1 MTHRITVS
9 LFLLIYFF
17 KALMMLANHKNT
29 LQKFSKAVKI
39 PEMIISFLFL
49 ATGIYMLVKGGHPET
64 YMMVKILLVFASIP
78 LAVIGIKREKKI
90 LLVLSVVILIY
101 VYGIAETRSLTFS
114 GPSMK
119 GVIQNVNEDN
129 YQLLSHGKGI
139 YQYHCLRCHGE
150 NGNKKRY
157 NSPDLTQSVLNY
169 EERWSIIENGKGMM
183 PAFGKKLDENEKKAL
198 DAYLQS
204 LRAE

>member
-1 MTHRITVS
+1 
-9 LFLLIYFF
+9 
-17 KALMMLANHKNT
+17 MLVANHKNA

-49 ATGIYMLVKGGHPET
+49 ASGIYMLVKGGHPET

-78 LAVIGIKREKKI
+78 LAVIGIRKEKKI

-114 GPSMK
+114 RPSMK
-119 GVIQNVNEDN
+119 GVIQNVEDEN
-129 YQLLSHGKGI
+129 YQLISHGKGI
-139 YQYHCLRCHGE
+139 YQYHCMRCHGE
-150 NGNKKRY
+150 EGNKMRY
-157 NSPDLTQSVLNY
+157 ESPDLTKSQLDFG
-169 EERWSIIENGKGMM
+169 ERWNIIENGKGMM

-198 DAYLQS
+198 DTYLLS
-204 LRAE
+204 LTAD